1 MDLDGSWPAAARYTW
16 GMNKAFCR
24 EPDADVVPVCPGCG
38 HAGASVG
45 PETLAAHV
53 RPGCADTLGEPVF
66 FCGTP
71 ACTVAYFDPLDRTL
85 PVADAHGLFWPKDP
99 AAPLCGCHGLTV
111 DDVDR
116 DIADGVPTRVRAFVA
131 RASAPGAACATV
143 SADGR
148 SCVARVQAC
157 YMRRRAAAG
166 G

>member
-1 MDLDGSWPAAARYTW
+1 MA

-24 EPDADVVPVCPGCG
+24 EPDGDTPPLCPACG
-38 HAGASVG
+38 HAGTGVG
-45 PETLAAHV
+45 AATLAAHV
-53 RPGCADTLGEPVF
+53 RAGRADTLGEPAY

-71 ACTVAYFDPLDRTL
+71 ACDVAYFDLLERTI

-116 DIADGVPTRVRAFVA
+116 DLAEGVPTRVRSVVA
-131 RASAPGAACATV
+131 RAAATDAACATA